1 MLACFHGKCVR
12 LKCHGGD
19 HSRLSNL
26 DVGLSGLF

>member
-1 MLACFHGKCVR
+1 MLAFFHRKCVR

-26 DVGLSGLF
+26 DVYLGGLF